1 MCDIFVKFVG
11 CYINSV
17 YFCIR
22 LQNLDKCYDE
32 TSIKKYRLHRRPPF
46 AQKAVEWQEP
56 VRFGWPQ
63 A

>member
-32 TSIKKYRLHRRPPF
+32 TSIKKYRLHRRP
-46 AQKAVEWQEP
+46 
-56 VRFGWPQ
+56 
-63 A
+63 